1 MFIAKKALRLG
12 RDPIPIGLLL
22 PSPSWEG
29 VGGGGQAVGHVSAIG
44 ARPPTPTFP
53 QSKPRIRGF
62 RPMNGVIEIS
72 DSRFGLGEG
81 AAAAISGRA
90 VRHRKSGG
98 SIEAPSG

>member
-22 PSPSWEG
+22 PSPLWEG

-44 ARPPTPTFP
+44 AQPRPSPSRNRVYASFWSDP
-53 QSKPRIRGF
+53 
-62 RPMNGVIEIS
+62 NGY
-72 DSRFGLGEG
+72 SRVGLGEG
-81 AAAAISGRA
+81 VAAAISGRA